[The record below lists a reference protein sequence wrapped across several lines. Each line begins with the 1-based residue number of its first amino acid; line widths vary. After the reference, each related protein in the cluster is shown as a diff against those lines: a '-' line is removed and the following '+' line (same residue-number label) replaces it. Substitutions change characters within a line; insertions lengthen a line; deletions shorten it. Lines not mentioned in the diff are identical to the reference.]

1 MANTMKLTDGI
12 QAAAAAIKD
21 ADLVRSLRVRAQWQW
36 VKASLQAK
44 DLKPGT
50 DWVSIEAALTE
61 NLTYGKNARTV
72 LTDFYS
78 SIKLAGRKYIQIF
91 DLPPEVSTAISSS
104 LKSATVAPSKFSSH
118 YPYILTEAELAGAP
132 SELTLCEIIPSV
144 DDFLLVFCSRKDF
157 TEKETFE
164 DAAAEAIGKQA
175 PTLKGYSKIV
185 GLKTKSFQ
193 AFDVVAIRPK
203 LQRMEVMVDM
213 PHGHIQ
219 DFDRFEQALK
229 MLTAASLHLPV
240 LGSYLAGK
248 VPTNLFPAID
258 ALYQGNYGGQ
268 IKELRLRT
276 STGLVDILRTTV
288 DTDDLRINKY
298 HTDAAK
304 AVNNEVEIFDLTSRL
319 ALSFPPAHVTI
330 RLRSN
335 VKQMAAAP
343 ENRTLHGVEVI
354 DGLSQSD
361 IARSINKL
369 QSFLG

>member
-1 MANTMKLTDGI
+1 MKLTDGI
-12 QAAAAAIKD
+12 QAAGAAIKD

-50 DWVSIEAALTE
+50 GWLSIEAALAE
-61 NLTYGKNARTV
+61 NITYGKNVRTV

-91 DLPPEVSTAISSS
+91 DLLPEVSTEFSSS
-104 LKSATVAPSKFSSH
+104 LKSATVAPSTFSSH
-118 YPYILTEAELAGAP
+118 YPYVLTEAELAGAP
-132 SELTLCEIIPSV
+132 SVLTLCEVIQSG
-144 DDFLLVFCSRKDF
+144 DDFLLAFCSRKDY

-175 PTLKGYSKIV
+175 PMLKGYSKIV

-219 DFDRFEQALK
+219 EFDRHEQALNI
-229 MLTAASLHLPV
+229 LTALSLHFPV
-240 LGSYLAGK
+240 LENYLVSK

-258 ALYQGNYGGQ
+258 AMYQSNDGGL

-276 STGLVDILRTTV
+276 STGLVDNLKTTV

-304 AVNNEVEIFDLTSRL
+304 AVNNEVALFDLTTTL

-335 VKQMAAAP
+335 VRQVAAAP
-343 ENRTLHGVEVI
+343 ENRTLYGVEVI
-354 DGLSQSD
+354 NGMSQSD

-369 QSFLG
+369 QAFLG

>member
-1 MANTMKLTDGI
+1 MKLTDGI
-12 QAAAAAIKD
+12 QAAGGAIKD
-21 ADLVRSLRVRAQWQW
+21 ADLVRSLRARAQWQW
-36 VKASLQAK
+36 VKASLREK

-50 DWVSIEAALTE
+50 GWASIEAALAE
-61 NLTYGKNARTV
+61 NLTYGKNVRTV
-72 LTDFYS
+72 LTDFYR

-91 DLPPEVSTAISSS
+91 DLPPELSTELCSS
-104 LKSATVAPSKFSSH
+104 LKSATAAPSKFSSH
-118 YPYILTEAELAGAP
+118 YPYVLTDAELAGAP
-132 SELTLCEIIPSV
+132 SVLTLCEVIPSG
-144 DDFLLVFCSRKDF
+144 DDFLLVFCSRKDY

-164 DAAAEAIGKQA
+164 NAVAEAIGEQA
-175 PTLKGYSKIV
+175 PSLKGYSKIV

-203 LQRMEVMVDM
+203 LQRIEVMVDM

-229 MLTAASLHLPV
+229 MRAAVTLHLPP
-240 LGSYLAGK
+240 LGNYLASK
-248 VPTNLFPAID
+248 VATNLFPAID
-258 ALYQGNYGGQ
+258 AMYQSKDGGK

-276 STGLVDILRTTV
+276 STGLVDNLKTTV

-304 AVNNEVEIFDLTSRL
+304 AVNYEVALFDLTTTL
-319 ALSFPPAHVTI
+319 ALSFPPTHVTI

-335 VKQMAAAP
+335 VTQIAVAP

-354 DGLSQSD
+354 DGMSPSD

-369 QSFLG
+369 QTFLG

>member
-1 MANTMKLTDGI
+1 MKLTDGI
-12 QAAAAAIKD
+12 QAAGVAIKD
-21 ADLVRSLRVRAQWQW
+21 ADLVRSLRARAQWQW

-50 DWVSIEAALTE
+50 GWASIEAALAE
-61 NLTYGKNARTV
+61 NLTYGKNVRTV

-91 DLPPEVSTAISSS
+91 DLPLEVSTELSSS

-118 YPYILTEAELAGAP
+118 YPYVLTEAELAGAP
-132 SELTLCEIIPSV
+132 SALTLCEVISSGH
-144 DDFLLVFCSRKDF
+144 DFLLIFCSRKDYA
-157 TEKETFE
+157 EKETFE

-229 MLTAASLHLPV
+229 IRAEASLHLPTF
-240 LGSYLAGK
+240 GHYLAGK
-248 VPTNLFPAID
+248 TPTNLFPAID
-258 ALYQGNYGGQ
+258 AIYQSNDGGK

-276 STGLVDILRTTV
+276 STGLVDNLKTTV

-304 AVNNEVEIFDLTSRL
+304 AVNNEVALFDLTTTL
-319 ALSFPPAHVTI
+319 ALSFPPAKVTI

-335 VKQMAAAP
+335 VKQITVAP

-354 DGLSQSD
+354 DGMSQSD

-369 QSFLG
+369 QAFLG

>member
-1 MANTMKLTDGI
+1 MKLTDGI
-12 QAAAAAIKD
+12 QAAGAAIKD
-21 ADLVRSLRVRAQWQW
+21 ADLIRSLRTRAQWQW

-50 DWVSIEAALTE
+50 GWASIEAALAE
-61 NLTYGKNARTV
+61 NLTYGVNVRIV

-91 DLPPEVSTAISSS
+91 DLPPEVSTELSTT
-104 LKSATVAPSKFSSH
+104 LKSATVALSKFSSH
-118 YPYILTEAELAGAP
+118 YPFVLTEAELAGAP
-132 SELTLCEIIPSV
+132 SVLTLCEVIPSG
-144 DDFLLVFCSRKDF
+144 DDFLLAFCSRKDY

-164 DAAAEAIGKQA
+164 DAAAEAIGQQA

-213 PHGHIQ
+213 PHGHIHE
-219 DFDRFEQALK
+219 FDRFEQAFK
-229 MLTAASLHLPV
+229 VLTAISLYLPA
-240 LGSYLAGK
+240 LGNYLAGK
-248 VPTNLFPAID
+248 APTNLFPAID
-258 ALYQGNYGGQ
+258 AMYQSNDGGQ

-276 STGLVDILRTTV
+276 STGLVDNLKTTV

-304 AVNNEVEIFDLTSRL
+304 AVNNEVALFDLTTKL
-319 ALSFPPAHVTI
+319 ALSLPSAHVTI

-335 VKQMAAAP
+335 VRQMAVAP
-343 ENRTLHGVEVI
+343 EKRTLSGVEVI
-354 DGLSQSD
+354 DGMSQSD

-369 QSFLG
+369 QAFLG

>member
-1 MANTMKLTDGI
+1 MKLTDGI
-12 QAAAAAIKD
+12 QAARAAVQD
-21 ADLVRSLRVRAQWQW
+21 ADLVRSLRARAQWQW

-50 DWVSIEAALTE
+50 GWASIEAALAE
-61 NLTYGKNARTV
+61 NLTYGKNVRTV

-91 DLPPEVSTAISSS
+91 DLPPELSTELSYS
-104 LKSATVAPSKFSSH
+104 LKSAKIAPSKFSSN
-118 YPYILTEAELAGAP
+118 YPYVLTQAELAGAP
-132 SELTLCEIIPSV
+132 SVLTLCEVVPCG
-144 DDFLLVFCSRKDF
+144 DDFLLAFCSRKDY
-157 TEKETFE
+157 TERETFE

-175 PTLKGYSKIV
+175 PTLQGYSKIV

-203 LQRMEVMVDM
+203 LRRMEVMVDM
-213 PHGHIQ
+213 PHGHVQ

-229 MLTAASLHLPV
+229 MRSAASMHLPA
-240 LGSYLAGK
+240 LGIYLASK

-258 ALYQGNYGGQ
+258 AMYQSNDGGQ

-276 STGLVDILRTTV
+276 STGLVDNLKTTI
-288 DTDDLRINKY
+288 DSDDLRINKY

-304 AVNNEVEIFDLTSRL
+304 AVNNEVALFDLTTTL

-335 VKQMAAAP
+335 VREMAVAP
-343 ENRTLHGVEVI
+343 ENRTLYGVEVI
-354 DGLSQSD
+354 DGMSQSD
-361 IARSINKL
+361 IARAVNKL
-369 QSFLG
+369 QAFLG